1 MDGLRGLRES
11 ETSAGGAM
19 VRDVEPAIDPTDALT
34 VPVPWPTLAASPTVL
49 DPLLNVN
56 SPALLDAHV
65 TA

>member
-1 MDGLRGLRES
+1 MEGLRGLRES

-19 VRDVEPAIDPTDALT
+19 VRDVEPTVDPTDALT
-34 VPVPWPTLAASPTVL
+34 VPVPWPTLVASPTVP

-56 SPALLDAHV
+56 SRALLDAHV